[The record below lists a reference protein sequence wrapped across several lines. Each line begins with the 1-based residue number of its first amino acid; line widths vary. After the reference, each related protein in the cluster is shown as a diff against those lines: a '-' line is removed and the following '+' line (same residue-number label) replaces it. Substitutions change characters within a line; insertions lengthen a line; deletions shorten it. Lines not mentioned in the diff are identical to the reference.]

1 MTLAPAILVE
11 TFGMSDLGK
20 VRKNNEDSFAI
31 GNLTTAEADLT
42 PALMQHT
49 LGNRGSLFMVADG
62 MGGAASGEVA
72 SQMCISHVPKYLEEH
87 LALLTEVSE
96 ADFALRLRES
106 VEYANQAIYQRA
118 QNDPSSR
125 GMGTTATVAALFG
138 PRLFV
143 AQVGD
148 SRAYLVRGSGMAQLT
163 RDQTLLNYLREI
175 GVAVSAGPEM
185 DSRKNIL
192 TQAVGSSAK
201 VDVKVTSSPIQQGD
215 RLLLCSDGLYN
226 MVDDDA
232 ILATLGR
239 TAPLAHKCQSLI
251 AQANSAGGLDNVT
264 VVLAEFSGPGL
275 PPASP
280 SLPIECKEL
289 A

>member
-1 MTLAPAILVE
+1 
-11 TFGMSDLGK
+11 
-20 VRKNNEDSFAI
+20 
-31 GNLTTAEADLT
+31 
-42 PALMQHT
+42 
-49 LGNRGSLFMVADG
+49 
-62 MGGAASGEVA
+62 
-72 SQMCISHVPKYLEEH
+72 
-87 LALLTEVSE
+87 
-96 ADFALRLRES
+96 
-106 VEYANQAIYQRA
+106 
-118 QNDPSSR
+118 
-125 GMGTTATVAALFG
+125 MGTTATVAALLG

-201 VDVKVTSSPIQQGD
+201 VDVKITSSHIEQGD

-232 ILATLGR
+232 ILATLSR
-239 TAPLAHKCQSLI
+239 TGPLAHKCQSLI

-275 PPASP
+275 PPALP
-280 SLPIECKEL
+280 STPIECKEL
-289 A
+289 AEADFERQT